1 MEAALRKVWD
11 EFFAE
16 GEGLSEEEGEKEE
29 KDEEGLGV
37 QDPGLMRLLTSEKQA
52 FAVVLAQA
60 VWMPA
65 FAVLMP

>member
-1 MEAALRKVWD
+1 MD
-11 EFFAE
+11 
-16 GEGLSEEEGEKEE
+16 EEEGEDEE
-29 KDEEGLGV
+29 DEEDGEEGLGV
-37 QDPGLMRLLTSEKQA
+37 QDPGLVRLLTSEKQA